1 MENLPFCAGAESAA
15 AQNRNKIKIILRRFI
30 ARLYGARPAKEI
42 FFFVSFAAGAR
53 HNRRV
58 IGAFLNAFGILL
70 GALAGLT
77 GRGELSAR
85 TQGQARSALG
95 AFTAFCGLQLVWQN
109 VGGGF
114 FHALKQLF
122 LAGLAVVL
130 GNLLGKILG
139 LQKISNRLG
148 RHAAGLLAA
157 GPPAAGKKSGGFI
170 AGTILFCAA
179 PLGIVG
185 AVTDG
190 LGGYFF
196 PLALKAVM
204 DGLATVGFVKIF
216 RWPAALAAVPVFFFL
231 NDIAL
236 AVHAFA
242 LPWLDAHH
250 LVSAVNAAAGLVI
263 GATALVVLEAR
274 RVELANYLP
283 ALAVAPLLARWLG

>member
-1 MENLPFCAGAESAA
+1 MRGGEKKLFFV
-15 AQNRNKIKIILRRFI
+15 FI
-30 ARLYGARPAKEI
+30 AT
-42 FFFVSFAAGAR
+42 SAR

-58 IGAFLNAFGILL
+58 IGAFLNALGILL

-77 GRGELSAR
+77 GHGELSAR
-85 TQGQARSALG
+85 TQLRLKSALG
-95 AFTAFCGLQLVWQN
+95 AFTAFCGLQLVWLT

-139 LQKISNRLG
+139 LQKFSNRLG
-148 RHAAGLLAA
+148 RHAAALVAA
-157 GPPAAGKKSGGFI
+157 GQSSTGKKADGFI

-179 PLGIVG
+179 PLGILG

-204 DGLATVGFVKIF
+204 DGLATVGFVKMF
-216 RWPAALAAVPVFFFL
+216 RWPTALAAVPVFFFL
-231 NDIAL
+231 NDLAL

-250 LVSAVNAAAGLVI
+250 LVHAVNAAAGLVI
-263 GATALVVLEAR
+263 GATALVVLEVR

>member
-1 MENLPFCAGAESAA
+1 MSP
-15 AQNRNKIKIILRRFI
+15 RRQ
-30 ARLYGARPAKEI
+30 RKL
-42 FFFVSFAAGAR
+42 FFVSIAPGTR
-53 HNRRV
+53 HNRRM
-58 IGAFLNAFGILL
+58 IGAFLNSLGILL
-70 GALAGLT
+70 GALSGLA
-77 GRGELSAR
+77 GRGEMSAR
-85 TQGQARSALG
+85 TQHRLKSALG

-114 FHALKQLF
+114 FSVLKQLF

-130 GNLLGKILG
+130 GSFLGKILG
-139 LQKISNRLG
+139 LQKFSNRLG
-148 RHAAGLLAA
+148 RYAAGLLAA
-157 GPPAAGKKSGGFI
+157 GQSATGKKSGGFI

-179 PLGIVG
+179 PLGIIG

-204 DGLATVGFVKIF
+204 DGLATAGFVKIF
-216 RWPAALAAVPVFFFL
+216 RWPAALAAVPVFFFI

-250 LVSAVNAAAGLVI
+250 LAPAVNAAAGLVV
-263 GATALVVLEAR
+263 GATALVVLEVR

>member
-1 MENLPFCAGAESAA
+1 M
-15 AQNRNKIKIILRRFI
+15 
-30 ARLYGARPAKEI
+30 
-42 FFFVSFAAGAR
+42 
-53 HNRRV
+53 
-58 IGAFLNAFGILL
+58 IGAFLNALGILL
-70 GALAGLT
+70 GALAGLA

-85 TQGQARSALG
+85 TQGWLKSALG

-109 VGGGF
+109 IGGGF
-114 FHALKQLF
+114 FHALKQLL

-148 RHAAGLLAA
+148 RYAAGLLAS
-157 GPPAAGKKSGGFI
+157 GPSATGKKSGGFI